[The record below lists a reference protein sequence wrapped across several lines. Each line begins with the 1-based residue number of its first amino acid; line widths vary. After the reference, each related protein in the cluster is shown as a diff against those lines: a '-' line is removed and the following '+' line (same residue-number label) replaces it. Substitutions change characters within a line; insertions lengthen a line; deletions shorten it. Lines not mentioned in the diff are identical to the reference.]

1 MSSAYEGYCMH
12 EVLFNDDFLKDTD
25 VETLDF
31 AKALIDKGYHPMT
44 IYFPLVVHGAL
55 LVEPTETESKFSIDQ
70 FILTMKDL
78 VNKTQS
84 DSDSFKSAPKYTPVR
99 RLDETKAAREPILR
113 WKKETIIAAE

>member
-1 MSSAYEGYCMH
+1 
-12 EVLFNDDFLKDTD
+12 
-25 VETLDF
+25 
-31 AKALIDKGYHPMT
+31 
-44 IYFPLVVHGAL
+44 
-55 LVEPTETESKFSIDQ
+55 
-70 FILTMKDL
+70 MKDL

>member
-1 MSSAYEGYCMH
+1 
-12 EVLFNDDFLKDTD
+12 
-25 VETLDF
+25 
-31 AKALIDKGYHPMT
+31 
-44 IYFPLVVHGAL
+44 YFPLIVHGAL